1 MKKLFFLVCAV
12 LALVACKDRL
22 EPESD
27 TPNTPATAN
36 QQPSSYESQK
46 SGDTFMQ
53 HIANPGAT
61 NFYASHYASFT
72 PSVSAGA
79 VNGLNYV
86 ELGHNTK
93 HAWYYGSDNTRILN
107 RTDGTSTDASATFG
121 MENYD
126 YTVIDNDNYRAWQIK
141 NVPASVY
148 HSVFE
153 NMSNAA
159 LAQRATDSLTAAN
172 AEVAYINGVNT
183 SIVNSEGEWTASGN
197 LVYLLSKG
205 SKAGFLH
212 YSDFG
217 FKQGPTPVQNA
228 SGKYET
234 VPYIG
239 GVEANQMQ
247 APPSM
252 RTKYYGTA
260 YVCVMPTSEHYYPTA
275 RGGIIGTGLEI
286 FATDSGMS
294 TYSYGVEADTLRM
307 PFKGWYTVGVVKRH
321 SDDQIM
327 LIFDGYPINS
337 SLLEAEWGTQWNQA
351 DYVEAPRTIMP
362 NGLKYSLYSSEA
374 NDYSVYVSISDPL
387 FYGENQNEAT
397 GLDNVY
403 CGTPRKS
410 KADNNPS
417 IPGEVVICGEY
428 KEYRKNP
435 GSSRYGVEISF
446 IYGARKTYKD
456 Y

>member
-1 MKKLFFLVCAV
+1 MKKLFLLVCAV

-72 PSVSAGA
+72 PSVSAGV

-121 MENYD
+121 MENYA
-126 YTVIDNDNYRAWQIK
+126 YTVPDTNDFHTWQIK

-153 NMSNAA
+153 NMSNAT
-159 LAQRATDSLTAAN
+159 LAQRAADSLNAVNAKAAFTEGVSGGIKEGYGSWN
-172 AEVAYINGVNT
+172 ANGDHFN
-183 SIVNSEGEWTASGN
+183 
-197 LVYLLSKG
+197 LLSKG

-217 FKQGPTPVQNA
+217 FKQGPTPVQYA
-228 SGKYET
+228 SEKYET

-260 YVCVMPTSEHYYPTA
+260 YVCVMPTEDPLSPGA
-275 RGGIIGTGLEI
+275 RGGLVGTGLEI

-307 PFKGWYTVGVVKRH
+307 PFNGWYTVGVIKRH
-321 SDDQIM
+321 SDDRIT
-327 LIFDGYPINS
+327 LIFDGYPIVTS
-337 SLLEAEWGTQWNQA
+337 FDEGMWGTRWNQP
-351 DYVEAPRTIMP
+351 DLINAPRTIMP
-362 NGLKYSLYSSEA
+362 NGLKYSLFSSEA
-374 NDYSVYVSISDPL
+374 DDYSVYVSISDPL

-428 KEYRKNP
+428 KEYKLD
-435 GSSRYGVEISF
+435 GVSTKGVEISF